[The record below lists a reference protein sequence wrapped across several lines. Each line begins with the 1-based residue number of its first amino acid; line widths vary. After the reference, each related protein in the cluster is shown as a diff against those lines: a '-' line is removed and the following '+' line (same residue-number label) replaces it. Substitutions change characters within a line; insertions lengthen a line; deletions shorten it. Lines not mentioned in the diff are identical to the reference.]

1 MKRSELVKLYSE
13 VPIGGSEEE
22 TKQRVKSLFKKSK
35 ERYADLSNSDIEY
48 LDMMNDMQEAMNV
61 F

>member
-13 VPIGGSEEE
+13 VPIGGSEDEK
-22 TKQRVKSLFKKSK
+22 KQRVKSLFKKSK
-35 ERYADLSNSDIEY
+35 ERYLDLSNSDIEY
-48 LDMMNDMQEAMNV
+48 LDMKNDMQEAMNV